1 MKRRKFIQQSSL
13 ASMALFIGMPKEKPR
28 LSFST
33 LGCPE
38 WSFDQ
43 MVKFAAKNGFSG
55 LEIRGIQKEMDL
67 VKASPFKS
75 AGAIKET
82 LKQMHDNHLVFVN
95 LGSSAAMHHADPAT
109 RMKNLD
115 EGKRF
120 IELSAQL
127 NCAYIRVFP
136 NDFPK
141 DQEREKTIELMVSG
155 LKELGDYA
163 NNTPVTV
170 LMETHGDLV
179 YADEI
184 ARVMQLT
191 NHPKVALVYDMANMW
206 RITREAP
213 AFTYAKLKPWIR
225 HTHIK
230 DLNIVDGNKP
240 AYVLLGRGEAP
251 VRETIELLRK
261 DGYNGYYSFEWEKLW
276 HPEIAEPEIAIAD
289 YARVMRS
296 F

>member
-1 MKRRKFIQQSSL
+1 MKRRKFIQQSSMASL
-13 ASMALFIGMPKEKPR
+13 ALLGEMPKEKLR

-38 WSFDQ
+38 WSFDRI
-43 MVKFAAKNGFSG
+43 VRFAVQNDFSG

-67 VKASPFKS
+67 VKTAPFKS
-75 AGAIKET
+75 PEAIKET
-82 LKQMHDNHLVFVN
+82 LKLMRDKHLVFVN

-109 RMKNLD
+109 RLKNLD

-120 IELSAQL
+120 IDLASQL
-127 NCAYIRVFP
+127 NCPYIRVFP
-136 NDFPK
+136 NNFPK
-141 DQEREKTIELMVSG
+141 EQDKEQTIELMVSG

-170 LMETHGDLV
+170 LMETHGDLL

-184 ARVMQLT
+184 VKVMQLT
-191 NHPKVALVYDMANMW
+191 NHPKVALVYDMVNMW
-206 RITREAP
+206 LITREPP
-213 AFTYAKLKPWIR
+213 AVTYPKLKQWIR

-230 DLNIVDGNKP
+230 DLNIVEGNKP
-240 AYVLLGRGEAP
+240 AYVLLGKGEAP

-261 DGYNGYYSFEWEKLW
+261 DGYKGYYSFEWEKLW

-289 YARVMRS
+289 YASVMRKL
-296 F
+296 